1 MQFVDQAHIRVR
13 AGDGGKGA
21 IAFRREKFV
30 PKGGPS
36 GGDGGD
42 GGSVVLVVDGG
53 LSTLLDFR
61 YRKEYLAPSGEGGAN
76 KDMYGRAGEDLV
88 LRVPPGTQV
97 FDDHSGRLLADL
109 QSHGQRFVVAQGGK
123 GGRGNM
129 HFATPTDRAP
139 RRSEPGTPGE
149 ERSIRLDLKLLAD
162 VGLLGFPN
170 VGKSSLI
177 SRISAARPKVADYPF
192 TTLVPNLGMV
202 RLSGE
207 RSMVVADIP
216 GLIEGAHEGAGLGA
230 RFLRH
235 VERTRV
241 LVHLLDAVAEHPGRT
256 PLRDYEAIN
265 RELALFDPALAQRT
279 QIVVLNKID
288 LPDVRKKRRQIA
300 AVFARRGITL
310 LAISAATG
318 EGLDELLEEV
328 WRVHHRELQRELA
341 AAAPAHGPAKL
352 GREADPT

>member
-1 MQFVDQAHIRVR
+1 MQFVDQARIHVR

-21 IAFRREKFV
+21 VAFRREKFV

-42 GGSVVLVVDGG
+42 GGSIVLEVDPG

-61 YRKEYLAPSGEGGAN
+61 YRKEYRAPAGQPGAN

-97 FDDHSGRLLADL
+97 YDEATSQLLADL
-109 QSHGQRFVVAQGGK
+109 QAGGERFVIARGGR
-123 GGRGNM
+123 GGRGNI
-129 HFATPTDRAP
+129 HFATSTDRAP
-139 RRSEPGTPGE
+139 RRAEPGTPGE
-149 ERSIRLDLKLLAD
+149 EREVRLDLKLLAD

-177 SRISAARPKVADYPF
+177 ARISAARPKIADYPF

-202 RLSGE
+202 RLSGD
-207 RSMVVADIP
+207 RSLVVADIP
-216 GLIEGAHEGAGLGA
+216 GLIAGAHEGAGLGD

-241 LVHLLDAVAEHPGRT
+241 LVHLLDGSAAAPGRS
-256 PLRDYEAIN
+256 PLRDYLAIN
-265 RELALFDPALAQRT
+265 SELSLFDPALAQRP
-279 QIVVLNKID
+279 QVVVMNKVD
-288 LPDVRKKRRQIA
+288 LPDVRRRLRSLVA
-300 AVFARRGITL
+300 PFTRRGIPVL
-310 LAISAATG
+310 SISAATG
-318 EGLDELLEEV
+318 EGVDALLEAV
-328 WRVHHRELQRELA
+328 WRTLA
-341 AAAPAHGPAKL
+341 AERVRHP
-352 GREADPT
+352 